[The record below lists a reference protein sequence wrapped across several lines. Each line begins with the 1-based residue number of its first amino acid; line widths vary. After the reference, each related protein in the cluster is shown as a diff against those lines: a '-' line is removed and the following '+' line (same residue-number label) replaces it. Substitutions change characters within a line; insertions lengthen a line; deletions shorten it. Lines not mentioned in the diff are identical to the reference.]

1 MSRLEVVRG
10 EIANFKADAI
20 ATDDGPVWRGGDQ
33 GEPGLLFRAYYS
45 AVQAAAQAG
54 AKTVAVPSMSTGS
67 KGYPL
72 QDATEVAVAALLE
85 ALADFMMIDQVT
97 IVTNNDEDFA
107 IFNQAIAG
115 IFD

>member
-10 EIANFKADAI
+10 DIATFEADAI
-20 ATDDGPVWRGGDQ
+20 ATDDGPVWQGGDQ

-45 AVQAAAQAG
+45 AVQAAAQSG
-54 AKTVAVPSMSTGS
+54 AKTVAVPSMATG
-67 KGYPL
+67 KNGYPL
-72 QDATEVAVAALLE
+72 QDAAEVAVAALLE

-97 IVTNNDEDFA
+97 IVTHGDEEFA
-107 IFNQAIAG
+107 VFTEALEG